1 MKIIKSIALCLTIC
15 ASLAL
20 PSIANADVVL
30 EYMVKGINVPAGS
43 TQKIA
48 EKNEQP
54 CLENRQG

>member
-1 MKIIKSIALCLTIC
+1 MNKINRIALSLTIC
-15 ASLAL
+15 AGMAL
-20 PSIANADVVL
+20 PTITNADVVL
-30 EYMVKGINVPAGS
+30 EYMVKGMNVPAGS